1 MKTTKLI
8 VSIFTA
14 VMMMVAAA
22 DASAQV
28 ASNQQRKQI
37 QKHEKVLNK
46 QMKKKAIKAARKEAK
61 QLTKEGYKNLLGQ
74 LPIDKQL
81 ENSWQAAYELDVQG
95 YPYYIMSTQKATAAN
110 YTAAQLQAMNAA
122 KTDIAGQIETRINQV
137 IETKVTSSE
146 MGRNE
151 ANSLTSF
158 VATSKNIISNT
169 LGRVIKLVE
178 IYREPKRTKMVEV
191 QVTLA
196 YNAEVATK
204 EAINAI
210 QKSVGTEDVEM
221 MKLLDQLVTE

>member
-14 VMMMVAAA
+14 VMMMIAAV

-28 ASNQQRKQI
+28 ASKQQRKQI

-46 QMKKKAIKAARKEAK
+46 AMKKKAIKAARKEAK
-61 QLTKEGYKNLLGQ
+61 SLKKQGYMTLLGQ
-74 LPIDKQL
+74 LPLDKQL
-81 ENSWQAAYELDVQG
+81 ENSWQASYELDVQG

-110 YTAAQLQAMNAA
+110 FTAAQLQAMNAA

-137 IETKVTSSE
+137 IETKVTSNE
-146 MGRNE
+146 FARNE

-178 IYREPKRTKMVEV
+178 IYREPKRTKVVEV

-196 YNAEVATK
+196 YNAEIATK

-210 QKSVGTEDVEM
+210 QKSVSEEDVEI
-221 MKLLDQLVTE
+221 MKLLDELVTE

>member
-14 VMMMVAAA
+14 VMMMIAAV

-28 ASNQQRKQI
+28 ASKQQRKQI

-46 QMKKKAIKAARKEAK
+46 SMKKKAIKAARKEAK
-61 QLTKEGYKNLLGQ
+61 SLKKQGYLTLLGQ
-74 LPIDKQL
+74 LPLDKQL

-95 YPYYIMSTQKATAAN
+95 YPYYIMSTQKATAGN
-110 YTAAQLQAMNAA
+110 YTAAQMQAMNAA
-122 KTDIAGQIETRINQV
+122 KTDIAGQIETKINQV

-146 MGRNE
+146 MSRNE

-158 VATSKNIISNT
+158 VATSKNIISTT

-178 IYREPKRTKMVEV
+178 IYREPKRSKMVEV
-191 QVTLA
+191 QVTLG
-196 YNAEVATK
+196 YSAEIATK
-204 EAINAI
+204 EALNAL
-210 QKSVGTEDVEM
+210 QKSVGSEDVEI

>member
-14 VMMMVAAA
+14 VMMMIAAV

-28 ASNQQRKQI
+28 ASKQQRKQI

-46 QMKKKAIKAARKEAK
+46 AMKKKAIKAARKEAK
-61 QLTKEGYKNLLGQ
+61 SLKKQGYMTLLGQ
-74 LPIDKQL
+74 LPLDKQL
-81 ENSWQAAYELDVQG
+81 ENSWQASYELDVQG

-137 IETKVTSSE
+137 IETKVTSNE
-146 MGRNE
+146 FARNE

-178 IYREPKRTKMVEV
+178 IYREPKRTKVVEV

-196 YNAEVATK
+196 YNAEIATK

-210 QKSVGTEDVEM
+210 QKSVSADDVEI
-221 MKLLDQLVTE
+221 MKLLDELVTE

>member
-14 VMMMVAAA
+14 VMMMIAAV

-46 QMKKKAIKAARKEAK
+46 AMKKKAIKAARKEAK
-61 QLTKEGYKNLLGQ
+61 SLKKQGYMTLLGQ
-74 LPIDKQL
+74 LPLDKQL
-81 ENSWQAAYELDVQG
+81 ENSWQASYELDVQG

-137 IETKVTSSE
+137 IETKVTSNE
-146 MGRNE
+146 FARNE

-178 IYREPKRTKMVEV
+178 IYREPKRTKVVEV

-196 YNAEVATK
+196 YNAEIATK

-210 QKSVGTEDVEM
+210 QKSVSADDVEI
-221 MKLLDQLVTE
+221 MKLVDELVTE

>member
-14 VMMMVAAA
+14 VMMIIAAA

-28 ASNQQRKQI
+28 ASKQQRKQI

-46 QMKKKAIKAARKEAK
+46 AMKKKAVKSARKEAK
-61 QLTKEGYKNLLGQ
+61 RLKKEGYMTLLGQ
-74 LPIDKQL
+74 LPLDKQL
-81 ENSWQAAYELDVQG
+81 ENSWQASYELDVQG

-137 IETKVTSSE
+137 IETKVTSNE
-146 MGRNE
+146 MARNE
-151 ANSLTSF
+151 ATSLTSF

-178 IYREPKRTKMVEV
+178 IYREPKRTKVVEV

-210 QKSVGTEDVEM
+210 QKSVSSEDVEM

>member
-1 MKTTKLI
+1 
-8 VSIFTA
+8 
-14 VMMMVAAA
+14 MMVAAA

-37 QKHEKVLNK
+37 QKHEKLLNK

>member
-1 MKTTKLI
+1 
-8 VSIFTA
+8 
-14 VMMMVAAA
+14 MMVAAA

>member
-14 VMMMVAAA
+14 VMMMSAAV

-28 ASNQQRKQI
+28 ASKQQRKQI

-46 QMKKKAIKAARKEAK
+46 AMKKKAIKAARKEAK
-61 QLTKEGYKNLLGQ
+61 SLKKQGYMTLLGQ
-74 LPIDKQL
+74 LPLDKQL
-81 ENSWQAAYELDVQG
+81 ENSWQASYELDVQG

-137 IETKVTSSE
+137 IETKVTSNE
-146 MGRNE
+146 FARNE

-178 IYREPKRTKMVEV
+178 IYREPKRTKVVEV

-196 YNAEVATK
+196 YNAEIATK

-210 QKSVGTEDVEM
+210 QKSVGAEDVEL
-221 MKLLDQLVTE
+221 MKLLDELVTE

>member
-14 VMMMVAAA
+14 VMMMIAAV

-28 ASNQQRKQI
+28 ASKQQRKQI

-46 QMKKKAIKAARKEAK
+46 SMKKKAIKAARKEAK
-61 QLTKEGYKNLLGQ
+61 SLKKQGYLTLLGQ
-74 LPIDKQL
+74 LPLDKQL

-95 YPYYIMSTQKATAAN
+95 YPYYIMSTQKAVAGN
-110 YTAAQLQAMNAA
+110 YTAAQMQAMNAA
-122 KTDIAGQIETRINQV
+122 KTDIAGQIETKINQV
-137 IETKVTSSE
+137 IETKVTSNE
-146 MGRNE
+146 MSRNE

-158 VATSKNIISNT
+158 VATSKNIISTT

-178 IYREPKRTKMVEV
+178 IYREPKRSKNVEV
-191 QVTLA
+191 QVTLG
-196 YNAEVATK
+196 YSAEIATK
-204 EAINAI
+204 EALNAL
-210 QKSVGTEDVEM
+210 QKSVAAEDVEL